1 MTRPYS
7 KIYSNISVALPADIG
22 TFWDEQGRGHPGEQ
36 LGVVPSSYGLSMYNT
51 TGLLSKDVK
60 DPKTSIGQY
69 VRTKFPNVKPLQA
82 EYKAQAGELVID
94 SMGANAG
101 TVGTAMDLIV
111 RLILEPDETPMS
123 ALILYPYNSTYHQVV
138 NELAGLAGRSDD
150 RELAA
155 RAFWALALCVN
166 AYRAGAAWAPLVPD
180 LVDGGDF
187 AVDTMLRQAD
197 DAAVAE
203 LVALKELSEECLIP
217 NLTGPFSLGPTF
229 DLSKP
234 GPTQRIAAE
243 ADLVAGGLLID
254 IKTTLAPKNKTGL
267 RPDVLKADSVYQ
279 LLGYALLDYSNQYN
293 IDRLAIFS
301 ARYGALTEWSLERVV
316 SLTSGGKVDF
326 PAARQEVWDIMQQ
339 DTA

>member
-1 MTRPYS
+1 
-7 KIYSNISVALPADIG
+7 
-22 TFWDEQGRGHPGEQ
+22 
-36 LGVVPSSYGLSMYNT
+36 MYNT

-69 VRTKFPNVKPLQA
+69 VRTNFPNVKPLQA
-82 EYKAQAGELVID
+82 EYKAFAGDLVID

-101 TVGTAMDLIV
+101 NVGTAVDLIV

-123 ALILYPYNSTYHQVV
+123 ALILYPFHTTYRQVV
-138 NELAGLAGRSDD
+138 NELASVVGRSGD
-150 RELAA
+150 RELTA
-155 RAFWALALCVN
+155 RAAWALALCVN

-180 LVDGGDF
+180 LVRSDDF
-187 AVDTMLRQAD
+187 TVDTMLEQAD

-203 LVALKELSEECLIP
+203 LVALKELSEERLIP

-229 DLSKP
+229 DLSKL

-254 IKTTLAPKNKTGL
+254 IKTTLAPKNKVGL
-267 RPDVLKADSVYQ
+267 RPDVLKADNVHQ

-293 IDRLAIFS
+293 IDRLGIFS
-301 ARYGALTEWSLERVV
+301 ARYGKLTEWPLERVT
-316 SLTSGGKVDF
+316 SLMSGGKFDF
-326 PAARQEVWDIMQQ
+326 TAARQEVWDIMQQ
-339 DTA
+339 DNA